1 MREDEVHIYLLQKHL
16 IIFCLLHDM
25 HMCDG
30 QIILGPI
37 SNKIYENH
45 ALKENFDTP
54 IIS

>member
-1 MREDEVHIYLLQKHL
+1 MTCTYDRQ
-16 IIFCLLHDM
+16 IILD
-25 HMCDG
+25 DR